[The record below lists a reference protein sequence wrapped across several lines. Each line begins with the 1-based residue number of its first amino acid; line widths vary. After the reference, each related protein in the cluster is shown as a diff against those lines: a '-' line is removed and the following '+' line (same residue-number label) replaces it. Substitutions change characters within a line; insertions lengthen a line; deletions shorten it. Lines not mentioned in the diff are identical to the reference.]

1 MKHTEHDMRTL
12 IFSATQQVVAEI
24 GLDRLSMQKIAS
36 VVGISPGTIYIH
48 FKNKDE
54 LLTNLAENLIDS
66 VNHKLA
72 EGISLEHDYK
82 DQYLRIW
89 YNLWNFFVE
98 NQQVTLN
105 LNQYKSLPAFYEKIK
120 EREEEGNGAWANFI
134 KRAIKDDAVIDLPT
148 HVLFILSISS
158 AADLAFHHI
167 SCKNELDDQTL
178 KLVAERSWLAICK
191 S

>member
-1 MKHTEHDMRTL
+1 MKHTEQDMRAL

-82 DQYLRIW
+82 EQYLRIW
-89 YNLWNFFVE
+89 YNLWNFFIE
-98 NQQVTLN
+98 NKQVTLN

-120 EREEEGNGAWANFI
+120 EREEEGNGAWTNFI
-134 KRAIKDDAVIDLPT
+134 KRAIKDNVIIDLSAN
-148 HVLFILSISS
+148 VLFILSISS
-158 AADLAFHHI
+158 AAELAFHHI
-167 SCKNELDDQTL
+167 SCDNDFDEETL
-178 KLVAERSWLAICK
+178 NMVAERSWLAICK